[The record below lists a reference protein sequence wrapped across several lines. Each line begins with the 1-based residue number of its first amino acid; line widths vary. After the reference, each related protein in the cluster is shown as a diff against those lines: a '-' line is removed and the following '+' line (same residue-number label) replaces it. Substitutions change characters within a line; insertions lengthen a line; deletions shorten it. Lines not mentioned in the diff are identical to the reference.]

1 MYICLCKAVTD
12 HDIEASVLA
21 GAQSLSQVQ
30 EQLEVSTGCG
40 RCESAAQ
47 LIVDQ
52 ALAKSANGQLTAS
65 GFQVAELNAAEKTAI
80 AIHYLILFFYFAAPF
95 WMYNSR

>member
-52 ALAKSANGQLTAS
+52 ALAKASSGQLSTT
-65 GFQVAELNAAEKTAI
+65 GFQVAELNAAD
-80 AIHYLILFFYFAAPF
+80 LAALV
-95 WMYNSR
+95 YAA

>member
-52 ALAKSANGQLTAS
+52 ALGQVR
-65 GFQVAELNAAEKTAI
+65 QRAAEP
-80 AIHYLILFFYFAAPF
+80 HQVFRSL
-95 WMYNSR
+95 S

>member
-12 HDIEASVLA
+12 HDIETSVLA
-21 GAQSLSQVQ
+21 GAQSLAQVQ

-40 RCESAAQ
+40 SCESAAQ

-52 ALAKSANGQLTAS
+52 ALAKAANGQLTAS
-65 GFQVAELNAAEKTAI
+65 GFQVAELDSADLATLVYAA
-80 AIHYLILFFYFAAPF
+80 
-95 WMYNSR
+95 

>member
-12 HDIEASVLA
+12 HDIEASILA
-21 GAQSLSQVQ
+21 GAQSLAQVQ

-52 ALAKSANGQLTAS
+52 ALARVANGQRSTS
-65 GFQVAELNAAEKTAI
+65 GFQVAELNSAELAALV
-80 AIHYLILFFYFAAPF
+80 YAA
-95 WMYNSR
+95 